1 MSQAWDATPRAA
13 TSPFPLSSAS
23 HARSVSQA
31 RSQSGSDRS
40 VRDQIA
46 GVEPFRDLCRRN
58 AGPGDH
64 WPSERNPY
72 DVEDV
77 DLEHPGQHRPG
88 VEDVRLETEEARSS
102 QRATGGRFTLHLDG
116 EAHLEFDVL
125 AEGVPDGAVLLAG
138 QLDGAL
144 DVFGQHLT
152 GEDELEANARDPL
165 GIVGG
170 AVTGEGG
177 TKRRDRVTAARED
190 VDEIDGQAPGQRPRQ
205 QGAR

>member
-1 MSQAWDATPRAA
+1 MQWMTI
-13 TSPFPLSSAS
+13 PLAIRPGRW
-23 HARSVSQA
+23 AFIVS
-31 RSQSGSDRS
+31 
-40 VRDQIA
+40 RDVHVQIA

-177 TKRRDRVTAARED
+177 
-190 VDEIDGQAPGQRPRQ
+190 
-205 QGAR
+205 

>member
-1 MSQAWDATPRAA
+1 MRKTGVGLRRS
-13 TSPFPLSSAS
+13 FPADRFFDLGRWAFI
-23 HARSVSQA
+23 VS
-31 RSQSGSDRS
+31 
-40 VRDQIA
+40 RDVHVQIA
-46 GVEPFRDLCRRN
+46 GVELFRDLCRRN

-88 VEDVRLETEEARSS
+88 VEDVRLATEEARSS
-102 QRATGGRFTLHLDG
+102 RRATGGRSTLHLDG

-144 DVFGQHLT
+144 AVFGQHLT
-152 GEDELEANARDPL
+152 GEDELES
-165 GIVGG
+165 
-170 AVTGEGG
+170 
-177 TKRRDRVTAARED
+177 
-190 VDEIDGQAPGQRPRQ
+190 
-205 QGAR
+205 